1 MPPQGLD
8 AFRYSYPDTECV
20 ECLCPFRY
28 PLMFVLSFPY
38 VCSINP
44 YILMKNHGCEAYSSQ
59 LWHVFFT
66 TVEKAYH
73 SRAHMINPEASQDKP
88 PCKTQQKPM

>member
-1 MPPQGLD
+1 
-8 AFRYSYPDTECV
+8 
-20 ECLCPFRY
+20 
-28 PLMFVLSFPY
+28 
-38 VCSINP
+38 
-44 YILMKNHGCEAYSSQ
+44 MKNHGCEAYSSQ

-73 SRAHMINPEASQDKP
+73 SRAHMISPKASQDKP

>member
-1 MPPQGLD
+1 
-8 AFRYSYPDTECV
+8 
-20 ECLCPFRY
+20 
-28 PLMFVLSFPY
+28 
-38 VCSINP
+38 
-44 YILMKNHGCEAYSSQ
+44 MKNHGCEAYSSQ

-88 PCKTQQKPM
+88 LCKTQQKPMQHTTEAYARDKKAPSDAQKNRLYPPG

>member
-1 MPPQGLD
+1 MPYQGMNSGMRRVLM
-8 AFRYSYPDTECV
+8 SVP
-20 ECLCPFRY
+20 LS
-28 PLMFVLSFPY
+28 LMFVLSFPY
-38 VCSINP
+38 VCSVNP

-73 SRAHMINPEASQDKP
+73 SRAHMINPKASQDKP